1 MERKGEKEQSR
12 EDGETEMEKGKE
24 LRLEAEDQLASVDG
38 EGVGVACLLKK
49 QDRPLHRVQ
58 AAALLPPSLKL
69 AIRVNN

>member
-1 MERKGEKEQSR
+1 MERKKGEKEKNR

-24 LRLEAEDQLASVDG
+24 LSGWGGSRSG
-38 EGVGVACLLKK
+38 CLLKR

-69 AIRVNN
+69 AIKVNN